1 MIKLIIAAFAALFVF
16 VASESQAQSQC
27 GPAAT
32 LAQHLSD
39 AYGERPV
46 FEGQT
51 PDGSTVIFFV
61 NDQSGTWTIAVVQGA
76 VACLVSAG
84 NGAEMKPM
92 GVSL

>member
-1 MIKLIIAAFAALFVF
+1 MFRFLTAAFAALFVF
-16 VASESQAQSQC
+16 VAGESQAQQQC
-27 GPAAT
+27 GPSAT
-32 LAQHLSD
+32 LAQHLAD

-46 FEGQT
+46 FVGQT
-51 PDGSTVIFFV
+51 PDGNTVIFFV

-84 NGAEMKPM
+84 SGAEMKPM